1 MSRVTHLSTR
11 RAAEKTGAEAHDPT
25 RRIALVTGPTA
36 GIGLAF
42 THELARRGFDLVL
55 VARSADKLE
64 DLAAQVRSEHSV
76 AVEVLPADLGD
87 RDQLARVEERL
98 SDRSR
103 PVDLLVNNAGF
114 GLKQPFD
121 ANTVEDEKQ
130 MLDVLV
136 VAVMRLSHAATTAML
151 DRGFGGII
159 NVSSVAGYLPRG
171 TYGAAKAYV
180 TRLSLWADS
189 TYRERGVRTMALCP
203 GFVRTEFHERMDV
216 GRDAVPSWLWLDAD
230 KLVREALD
238 DFDDGKA
245 LSVPDVRYKAIS
257 TVARLVPTGVLTR
270 FQSMGRR

>member
-1 MSRVTHLSTR
+1 MARVTHLSTR
-11 RAAEKTGAEAHDPT
+11 RAAEQTGPDTHDPT
-25 RRIALVTGPTA
+25 RPTALVTGPTA

-64 DLAAQVRSEHSV
+64 ELAAQVRTEHEV
-76 AVEVLPADLGD
+76 AVDVLPADLGD

-98 SDRSR
+98 SDSTR

-114 GLKQPFD
+114 GLKQPF
-121 ANTVEDEKQ
+121 AENTVEEEQQ

-136 VAVMRLSHAATTAML
+136 VAVMRLSHAATRTML

-180 TRLSLWADS
+180 TRLSLWADA
-189 TYRERGVRTMALCP
+189 TYRDRGVRTMALCP

-216 GRDAVPSWLWLDAD
+216 GRDSVPSWMWLDAD

-245 LSVPDVRYKAIS
+245 LSVPDLRYKAV
-257 TVARLVPTGVLTR
+257 TAAARYVPAGLLTR
-270 FQSMGRR
+270 FQTMGRR

>member
-11 RAAEKTGAEAHDPT
+11 RTTRDPS
-25 RRIALVTGPTA
+25 RPIALVTGATA

-42 THELARRGFDLVL
+42 THELAHRGFDLVL
-55 VARSADKLE
+55 VARGAQRLE
-64 DLAAQVRSEHSV
+64 ELAATVRSTHGV
-76 AVEVLPADLGD
+76 DVEVLAADLAD
-87 RDQLARVEERL
+87 RDQLARVEQRVG
-98 SDRSR
+98 DRTQ

-114 GLKQPFD
+114 GLKKPFAD
-121 ANTVEDEKQ
+121 NDVEDEQ
-130 MLDVLV
+130 RMLDVLV
-136 VAVMRLSHAATTAML
+136 VAVMRLSHAATQAML

-180 TRLSLWADS
+180 TRLSQWADA

-216 GRDAVPSWLWLDAD
+216 SHDSAPSWLWLDAD

-238 DFDDGKA
+238 DFDDGKS
-245 LSVPDVRYKAIS
+245 LSVPDLRYKAIA
-257 TVARLVPTGVLTR
+257 TVAQHVPAGLLAR
-270 FQSMGRR
+270 FQGMGRR